1 MRIVVLASRKGG
13 SGKTT
18 LAGHLAVQAELS
30 GAGPVALYQI
40 SMIIAHFTAVSCSL
54 ARRGGR
60 RGVSH
65 HKAPATRRAS
75 KRPWPSVGRSG
86 PSEGVAALA
95 PWTYAL
101 GSSIALRTA
110 PTRRAAAPH
119 EMGDYHRDL
128 VLVDSDPQG
137 SLADWWN
144 LRAAAAPNF
153 VQAGL
158 DELPDAIERLRAHGM
173 ALLVIDT
180 PAALTTRVAN
190 LIGLADLVVIP
201 TRPSPHDLRSIGT
214 TVRLVT
220 HLGKPLIFVMNA
232 APPRARIT
240 SEAIALVSQH
250 GPLAPAI
257 VHQRV
262 DFASS
267 MIDGRTVMELPG
279 ASRSASEI
287 AQLWT
292 YLESRLERQPQY
304 TGMPMVPGFAAPAT
318 PLSAFGATGA

>member
-1 MRIVVLASRKGG
+1 MRIIVLASRKGG

-30 GAGPVALYQI
+30 GAGPVAL
-40 SMIIAHFTAVSCSL
+40 
-54 ARRGGR
+54 
-60 RGVSH
+60 
-65 HKAPATRRAS
+65 
-75 KRPWPSVGRSG
+75 
-86 PSEGVAALA
+86 
-95 PWTYAL
+95 
-101 GSSIALRTA
+101 
-110 PTRRAAAPH
+110 
-119 EMGDYHRDL
+119 
-128 VLVDSDPQG
+128 VDSDPQA

-144 LRAAAAPNF
+144 LRAAAAPTF
-153 VQAGL
+153 VQAQL
-158 DELPDAIERLRAHGM
+158 DELPSTLERLRAHGM
-173 ALLVIDT
+173 GLLIIDT
-180 PAALTTRVAN
+180 PAALTTTVAD
-190 LIGLADLVVIP
+190 LVGLADLVVIP

-214 TVRLVT
+214 TVKMVV

-257 VHQRV
+257 IHQRV

-279 ASRSASEI
+279 ASRSANEI

-292 YLESRLERQPQY
+292 YLEFRLERRRQY
-304 TGMPMVPGFAAPAT
+304 QSMPAVPGLAVPAT
-318 PLSAFGATGA
+318 ALPAYGATGA

>member
-30 GAGPVALYQI
+30 GAGPVALI
-40 SMIIAHFTAVSCSL
+40 
-54 ARRGGR
+54 
-60 RGVSH
+60 
-65 HKAPATRRAS
+65 
-75 KRPWPSVGRSG
+75 
-86 PSEGVAALA
+86 
-95 PWTYAL
+95 
-101 GSSIALRTA
+101 
-110 PTRRAAAPH
+110 
-119 EMGDYHRDL
+119 
-128 VLVDSDPQG
+128 DSDPQG

-144 LRAAAAPNF
+144 LRAAAAPSF
-153 VQAGL
+153 VQARL
-158 DELPDAIERLRAHGM
+158 DDLPDAIERLRTHSM
-173 ALLVIDT
+173 ALLIIDT
-180 PAALTTRVAN
+180 PAALTTRVGN

-214 TVRLVT
+214 TVKLVM

-240 SEAIALVSQH
+240 SEAISLVSQH

-257 VHQRV
+257 IHQRV
-262 DFASS
+262 DFATS

-287 AQLWT
+287 VQLWT
-292 YLESRLERQPQY
+292 YLNSRLERQPQY
-304 TGMPMVPGFAAPAT
+304 PGLPMVPGFAAPAP

>member
-30 GAGPVALYQI
+30 GAGPVA
-40 SMIIAHFTAVSCSL
+40 
-54 ARRGGR
+54 
-60 RGVSH
+60 
-65 HKAPATRRAS
+65 
-75 KRPWPSVGRSG
+75 
-86 PSEGVAALA
+86 
-95 PWTYAL
+95 
-101 GSSIALRTA
+101 
-110 PTRRAAAPH
+110 
-119 EMGDYHRDL
+119 
-128 VLVDSDPQG
+128 LVDSDPQG

-173 ALLVIDT
+173 ALLIIDT

-214 TVRLVT
+214 TARLVT

-257 VHQRV
+257 IHQRV

-304 TGMPMVPGFAAPAT
+304 LGMPIVPGFAAPAP

>member
-1 MRIVVLASRKGG
+1 MRIIVLASRKGG

-30 GAGPVALYQI
+30 GAGPVAL
-40 SMIIAHFTAVSCSL
+40 
-54 ARRGGR
+54 
-60 RGVSH
+60 
-65 HKAPATRRAS
+65 
-75 KRPWPSVGRSG
+75 
-86 PSEGVAALA
+86 
-95 PWTYAL
+95 
-101 GSSIALRTA
+101 
-110 PTRRAAAPH
+110 
-119 EMGDYHRDL
+119 
-128 VLVDSDPQG
+128 VDSDPQA

-144 LRAAAAPNF
+144 LRAAAAPTF
-153 VQAGL
+153 VQAQL
-158 DELPDAIERLRAHGM
+158 DELPSTLERLRAHGM
-173 ALLVIDT
+173 GLLIIDT
-180 PAALTTRVAN
+180 PAALTTTVAD
-190 LIGLADLVVIP
+190 LVGLADLVVIP

-214 TVRLVT
+214 TVKMVV

-257 VHQRV
+257 IHQRV

-279 ASRSASEI
+279 ASRSANEI

-292 YLESRLERQPQY
+292 YLEFRLERRRQY
-304 TGMPMVPGFAAPAT
+304 QSMPAVPDLAVPAT
-318 PLSAFGATGA
+318 ALPAYGATGA

>member
-30 GAGPVALYQI
+30 GAGPVALI
-40 SMIIAHFTAVSCSL
+40 
-54 ARRGGR
+54 
-60 RGVSH
+60 
-65 HKAPATRRAS
+65 
-75 KRPWPSVGRSG
+75 
-86 PSEGVAALA
+86 
-95 PWTYAL
+95 
-101 GSSIALRTA
+101 
-110 PTRRAAAPH
+110 
-119 EMGDYHRDL
+119 
-128 VLVDSDPQG
+128 DSDPQG

-153 VQAGL
+153 VQASL
-158 DELPDAIERLRAHGM
+158 AELPDAVERLRAHGM

-180 PAALTTRVAN
+180 PAALTATVAD
-190 LIGLADLVVIP
+190 LIGLSDLVVIP
-201 TRPSPHDLRSIGT
+201 TRPSPHDVRSIGST
-214 TVRLVT
+214 MKLVV
-220 HLGKPLIFVMNA
+220 HLGKPLVFVMNA

-240 SEAIALVSQH
+240 SEAITLVSQH

-279 ASRSASEI
+279 ASRSTEEI

-292 YLESRLERQPQY
+292 YLKSRLERHPQY
-304 TGMPMVPGFAAPAT
+304 PGMPMVPGFAPPAAA
-318 PLSAFGATGA
+318 LSAVGATGA

>member
-30 GAGPVALYQI
+30 GAGPVAL
-40 SMIIAHFTAVSCSL
+40 
-54 ARRGGR
+54 
-60 RGVSH
+60 
-65 HKAPATRRAS
+65 
-75 KRPWPSVGRSG
+75 
-86 PSEGVAALA
+86 
-95 PWTYAL
+95 
-101 GSSIALRTA
+101 
-110 PTRRAAAPH
+110 
-119 EMGDYHRDL
+119 
-128 VLVDSDPQG
+128 VDSDPQG

-144 LRAAAAPNF
+144 LRAAAAPDF
-153 VQAGL
+153 VRSGL
-158 DELPDAIERLRAHGM
+158 AELPDTVERLRAHGM
-173 ALLVIDT
+173 ALLIIDT
-180 PAALTTRVAN
+180 PAALTTTVAD

-201 TRPSPHDLRSIGT
+201 TRPSPHDVRAIGT
-214 TVRLVT
+214 TMKLVV

-257 VHQRV
+257 IHQRV

-279 ASRSASEI
+279 TSRSTAEV
-287 AQLWT
+287 AELWT
-292 YLESRLERQPQY
+292 YLESRLDRQPRY
-304 TGMPMVPGFAAPAT
+304 SDLPMVPGLAAPAAT
-318 PLSAFGATGA
+318 LSAYSATGA

>member
-30 GAGPVALYQI
+30 GAGPVAL
-40 SMIIAHFTAVSCSL
+40 
-54 ARRGGR
+54 
-60 RGVSH
+60 
-65 HKAPATRRAS
+65 
-75 KRPWPSVGRSG
+75 
-86 PSEGVAALA
+86 
-95 PWTYAL
+95 
-101 GSSIALRTA
+101 
-110 PTRRAAAPH
+110 
-119 EMGDYHRDL
+119 
-128 VLVDSDPQG
+128 VDSDPQG

-144 LRAAAAPNF
+144 LRGADAPKF

-158 DELPDAIERLRAHGM
+158 ADLPDAVEHLRAHGM
-173 ALLVIDT
+173 ALLIIDT
-180 PAALTTRVAN
+180 PAALTTTVAD

-201 TRPSPHDLRSIGT
+201 TRPSPHDVRAIGST
-214 TVRLVT
+214 MKLVM
-220 HLGKPLIFVMNA
+220 HLGKPLVFVMNA

-240 SEAIALVSQH
+240 SEAITLVSQH

-279 ASRSASEI
+279 ASRSTEEI

-292 YLESRLERQPQY
+292 YLESRLDRQPRY
-304 TGMPMVPGFAAPAT
+304 LGLPMVPGLAAPAAAL
-318 PLSAFGATGA
+318 PAYSATGA

>member
-30 GAGPVALYQI
+30 GAGPVAL
-40 SMIIAHFTAVSCSL
+40 
-54 ARRGGR
+54 
-60 RGVSH
+60 
-65 HKAPATRRAS
+65 
-75 KRPWPSVGRSG
+75 
-86 PSEGVAALA
+86 
-95 PWTYAL
+95 
-101 GSSIALRTA
+101 
-110 PTRRAAAPH
+110 
-119 EMGDYHRDL
+119 
-128 VLVDSDPQG
+128 VDSDPQG

-158 DELPDAIERLRAHGM
+158 DELPDTLERLRAHGM
-173 ALLVIDT
+173 ALLIIDT
-180 PAALTTRVAN
+180 PAALTTTVAN

-214 TVRLVT
+214 TVKLVT

-250 GPLAPAI
+250 GPLAPAFI
-257 VHQRV
+257 HQRV

-292 YLESRLERQPQY
+292 YLQSRLERQPQY
-304 TGMPMVPGFAAPAT
+304 PGMPLVPGFAAPAP
-318 PLSAFGATGA
+318 PLPAFGATGA

>member
-18 LAGHLAVQAELS
+18 LAGHLAVQAEMS
-30 GAGPVALYQI
+30 GAGPVA
-40 SMIIAHFTAVSCSL
+40 MI
-54 ARRGGR
+54 
-60 RGVSH
+60 
-65 HKAPATRRAS
+65 
-75 KRPWPSVGRSG
+75 
-86 PSEGVAALA
+86 
-95 PWTYAL
+95 
-101 GSSIALRTA
+101 
-110 PTRRAAAPH
+110 
-119 EMGDYHRDL
+119 
-128 VLVDSDPQG
+128 DSDPQG

-144 LRAAAAPNF
+144 LRAAETPHF

-158 DELPDAIERLRAHGM
+158 DDLPEALERLRALGM
-173 ALLVIDT
+173 ALLVVDT
-180 PAALTTRVAN
+180 PAALTTRVGN

-214 TVRLVT
+214 TVKLVE

-240 SEAIALVSQH
+240 TEAISLVSQY
-250 GPLAPAI
+250 GPLAPSI
-257 VHQRV
+257 LHQRV

-279 ASRSASEI
+279 TSRSSSEI
-287 AQLWT
+287 AQLWA
-292 YLESRLERQPQY
+292 YLESSLERQPHSP
-304 TGMPMVPGFAAPAT
+304 GLPIVPGLAAPEP

>member
-30 GAGPVALYQI
+30 GAGPVAL
-40 SMIIAHFTAVSCSL
+40 
-54 ARRGGR
+54 
-60 RGVSH
+60 
-65 HKAPATRRAS
+65 
-75 KRPWPSVGRSG
+75 
-86 PSEGVAALA
+86 
-95 PWTYAL
+95 
-101 GSSIALRTA
+101 
-110 PTRRAAAPH
+110 
-119 EMGDYHRDL
+119 
-128 VLVDSDPQG
+128 VDSDPQG

-144 LRAAAAPNF
+144 LRAAAPKF

-158 DELPDAIERLRAHGM
+158 DELPDTLERLRAHGM
-173 ALLVIDT
+173 ALLIIDT
-180 PAALTTRVAN
+180 PAALTTTVAN

-257 VHQRV
+257 IHQRV

-304 TGMPMVPGFAAPAT
+304 VGMQMVPGFAAPAP

>member
-30 GAGPVALYQI
+30 GSGPVA
-40 SMIIAHFTAVSCSL
+40 
-54 ARRGGR
+54 
-60 RGVSH
+60 
-65 HKAPATRRAS
+65 
-75 KRPWPSVGRSG
+75 
-86 PSEGVAALA
+86 
-95 PWTYAL
+95 
-101 GSSIALRTA
+101 
-110 PTRRAAAPH
+110 
-119 EMGDYHRDL
+119 
-128 VLVDSDPQG
+128 LVDSDPQG

-144 LRAAAAPNF
+144 LRGADAPKF

-158 DELPDAIERLRAHGM
+158 ADLPDA
-173 ALLVIDT
+173 IDT
-180 PAALTTRVAN
+180 PAALTTTVAD
-190 LIGLADLVVIP
+190 LIALADLVVIP
-201 TRPSPHDLRSIGT
+201 TRPSPHDVRAIGST
-214 TVRLVT
+214 MKLVM
-220 HLGKPLIFVMNA
+220 HLGKPLVFVMNA

-240 SEAIALVSQH
+240 SEAITLVSQH

-279 ASRSASEI
+279 ASRSTEEI

-292 YLESRLERQPQY
+292 YLESRLERQPRY
-304 TGMPMVPGFAAPAT
+304 LGMPMVPGFAAPAAAL
-318 PLSAFGATGA
+318 PAYSATGA